1 MIKTVCIMGEIAF
14 PGPNAAKCAIIEPHM
29 RADASVRNHVML
41 SRGTAAQGDSGLRI
55 GNRP

>member
-1 MIKTVCIMGEIAF
+1 MGEIAF